1 MVLIAHRRRLTCL
14 VLSDRRPSADAQAH
28 ALRMAAEGAVAAYEK
43 VVGETWKPFERPVD
57 NTTDTV
63 GRKAAKAQMSAFD

>member
-1 MVLIAHRRRLTCL
+1 MARSALNTQAQRRREFA
-14 VLSDRRPSADAQAH
+14 ADVGMPRH
-28 ALRMAAEGAVAAYEK
+28 ALAWSHPEGAVAAYEK
-43 VVGETWKPFERPVD
+43 VVGKTWKPFERTVD